1 MDDKNIRLID
11 ANALVADYRICGG
24 CKDFKNCDGHVVMCD
39 STRVRQAINDAP
51 TIEARPVKHGTWKYS
66 KTEGLPT
73 NRFVCSECYGLTIV
87 STYRNR
93 CMLGFC
99 PNCSAEMEDE
109 AEIRYNARDN
119 IKN

>member
-1 MDDKNIRLID
+1 MRPID
-11 ANALVADYRICGG
+11 ADVLVADYRICGG

-39 STRVRQAINDAP
+39 SARVRQAINDAP
-51 TIEARPVKHGTWKYS
+51 NIETQPVKHGTWKHS

-93 CMLGFC
+93 CMLNYC
-99 PNCSAEMEDE
+99 PNCG
-109 AEIRYNARDN
+109 ARMGGGSE
-119 IKN
+119 